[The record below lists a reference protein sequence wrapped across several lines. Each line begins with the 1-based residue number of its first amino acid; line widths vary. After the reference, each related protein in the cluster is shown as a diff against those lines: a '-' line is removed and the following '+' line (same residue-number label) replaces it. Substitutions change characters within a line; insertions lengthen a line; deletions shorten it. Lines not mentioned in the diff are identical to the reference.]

1 MTDLDLA
8 LRTPGNV
15 VLLEPGRASALLERG
30 LTMHRPG
37 HSGLLER
44 GLGLVGLGGR
54 RADREEERPSTLALP
69 EIRWSSEVEQGDGY
83 CIIDGVAVFDVS
95 GVMTP
100 EGYFDWWDYN
110 WVGGYTQIGAAYMAA
125 QDDDRVR
132 GIFGRFNTPGGL
144 VDGCFD
150 LVDDMRARNGANGG
164 KPFWAHA
171 RMACSA
177 GYALI
182 SAADRV
188 FASAESDVGSI
199 GVVVTLT
206 DISGWLSEVGI
217 KVEAIQSGARKT
229 DGASWKP
236 LSEEARAHL
245 QGVVDQIARR
255 FVASVETGRP
265 MTAEQIR
272 ATEAAWFLAQHDDPE
287 QSGLAIGLVDEIAT
301 ERAAFAAFVQSLSDQ
316 SGSGAPAG
324 TGTNAANPAAR
335 TTQKEE
341 TEMSLAEQIAALRA
355 KAARGDKAALRELK
369 AMGISVKA
377 EGEDPDQ
384 DESAEDDGGA
394 DEEAEGGD
402 PDKDESAES
411 DDGTDEEAEDE
422 DDKEPDA
429 KATGTKAGFALL
441 GSKQAK
447 GREALASKL
456 GAKVAAGKLTYGE
469 AKSMLAAAPRQGR
482 LGDAMSGRDHNPG
495 QSKPGAG
502 KAGEGLAAAVDR
514 YNAKRGGK

>member
-8 LRTPGNV
+8 LRTPANI

-37 HSGLLER
+37 HGGLLER
-44 GLGLVGLGGR
+44 GLGLVGLGSR
-54 RADREEERPSTLALP
+54 RADREEERPATLAMP
-69 EIRWSSEVEQGDGY
+69 EIRWSSEVEQGEGY

-100 EGYFDWWDYN
+100 EGYFDWWDWE
-110 WVGGYTQIGAAYMAA
+110 WVGGYAQIGAAYAAA

-150 LVDDMRARNGANGG
+150 LVDDIRARNGANGG

-206 DISGWLSEVGI
+206 DITGWLAEVGI

-236 LSEEARAHL
+236 LSDEARAHL

-265 MTAEQIR
+265 MTAEQIT
-272 ATEAAWFLAQHDDPE
+272 ATEAAWFLAQHDDPAM
-287 QSGLAIGLVDEIAT
+287 SGLALGLVDEIAT

-324 TGTNAANPAAR
+324 AGTNAAKPAAR

-355 KAARGDKAALRELK
+355 KAARGDKSALRELK

-377 EGEDPDQ
+377 EA
-384 DESAEDDGGA
+384 DEAEEEAEGDKP
-394 DEEAEGGD
+394 DEEAEGEGED
-402 PDKDESAES
+402 NGAEGDESE
-411 DDGTDEEAEDE
+411 EEAEGE
-422 DDKEPDA
+422 DDKEPDV
-429 KATGTKAGFALL
+429 KATGTKAGFALV

-447 GREALASKL
+447 GREALAAKL
-456 GAKVAAGKLTYGE
+456 GTKVAAGKLTYGE
-469 AKSMLAAAPRQGR
+469 ARGMLASAPRQGR
-482 LGDAMSGRDHNPG
+482 LGAAMADRDHNPG
-495 QSKPGAG
+495 QDRPGAG
-502 KAGEGLAAAVDR
+502 KAGAGLAAAVDR
-514 YNAKRGGK
+514 FNAKKAGK